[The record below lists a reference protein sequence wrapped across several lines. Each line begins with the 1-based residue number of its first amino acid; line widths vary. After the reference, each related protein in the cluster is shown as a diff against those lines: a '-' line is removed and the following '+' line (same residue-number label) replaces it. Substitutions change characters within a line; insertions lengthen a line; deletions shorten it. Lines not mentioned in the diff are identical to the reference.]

1 TFALGERSVAD
12 LTAPA
17 AISETRAE
25 LTIDGLTSRVLALTD
40 YPRQVSPNWLGRLI
54 DFDEPFDLSMHLEPL
69 DSGEVVRSLT
79 HRMVELQSSRMLDV
93 RGGRIASVEREVAYE
108 DVERLRDALER
119 GDERVFSTAVYLRL
133 HGRNAAALD
142 QAATR
147 LNGVLSG
154 MMAGVRPALYEM
166 LPGTLSCLPAGQDHL
181 RRRRN
186 LDTSSA

>member
-79 HRMVELQSSRMLDV
+79 HRMVELQSSRMLDA
-93 RGGRIASVEREVAYE
+93 RGGRLARVEREDAAE
-108 DVERLRDALER
+108 GGQRRRDALARR
-119 GDERVFSTAVYLRL
+119 G
-133 HGRNAAALD
+133 H
-142 QAATR
+142 
-147 LNGVLSG
+147 
-154 MMAGVRPALYEM
+154 P
-166 LPGTLSCLPAGQDHL
+166 
-181 RRRRN
+181 
-186 LDTSSA
+186 